1 MTDLIYLGIG
11 IIGLILLVVFM
22 VSCYIKAPS
31 NQAYIL
37 AGVRKKSRVLIGT
50 GGFKIPFLERLDK
63 VYLGQ
68 ITVDI
73 NTENSVPTSDYI
85 NVDVDA
91 VAKVAVMKTE
101 EGTRLAAKNFL
112 NMGSAEI
119 SQQLKDSLQGNM
131 REIIGTMDLKSL
143 NNNRDGFSDE
153 VMKKAAPDM
162 EKLGIEILSCNIQN
176 ITDRDGLIENMGA
189 DNTWKIKKDAAN
201 AKAIAQREIAV
212 VEAENAKQANDAR
225 VKSETEIA
233 ERNNELE
240 IKKASLKKESDTQ
253 KAIADSAY
261 KIQEQ
266 EQQKTVNVKTVEAE
280 IVRTKKE
287 QELTNENI
295 LVQQNILEA
304 SVNKKSDA
312 DKYQT
317 MIKAEA
323 ELEQRKRA
331 AEACTFEAQQEAEAK
346 KAKAQAERFAMEQE
360 AAGIAARGKAEAE
373 AIEAKGEAE
382 AKAMDKKA
390 EAYTKYNKAAIV
402 QMVIEKLPE
411 VAKAVSEPMSSIDNL
426 NVYSSDGSGCSS
438 VSGQVPV
445 VVKQVFDTIKSA
457 TGVDLAD
464 VMKADTIQAKVDK
477 NVNLGVNADIEVEK

>member
-1 MTDLIYLGIG
+1 MTELIYLGIG
-11 IIGLILLVVFM
+11 IVGLILLVVIM

-37 AGVRKKSRVLIGT
+37 AGVRKQPRVLIGT

-73 NTENSVPTSDYI
+73 NTETPVPTSDFI

-112 NMGSAEI
+112 NMGAVEI

-201 AKAIAQREIAV
+201 AKAVAQREIAV

-240 IKKASLKKESDTQ
+240 IKKASLKRESDTQ

-304 SVNKKSDA
+304 NVNKKSDA

-331 AEACTFEAQQEAEAK
+331 AEACTFGAQQ
-346 KAKAQAERFAMEQE
+346 
-360 AAGIAARGKAEAE
+360 
-373 AIEAKGEAE
+373 EAE

-438 VSGQVPV
+438 ISGQVPV

-457 TGVDLAD
+457 TGVDLSD

-477 NVNLGVNADIEVEK
+477 NVNLGINADVEVEK

>member
-1 MTDLIYLGIG
+1 
-11 IIGLILLVVFM
+11 
-22 VSCYIKAPS
+22 
-31 NQAYIL
+31 
-37 AGVRKKSRVLIGT
+37 
-50 GGFKIPFLERLDK
+50 
-63 VYLGQ
+63 
-68 ITVDI
+68 
-73 NTENSVPTSDYI
+73 
-85 NVDVDA
+85 
-91 VAKVAVMKTE
+91 
-101 EGTRLAAKNFL
+101 
-112 NMGSAEI
+112 
-119 SQQLKDSLQGNM
+119 
-131 REIIGTMDLKSL
+131 
-143 NNNRDGFSDE
+143 
-153 VMKKAAPDM
+153 
-162 EKLGIEILSCNIQN
+162 
-176 ITDRDGLIENMGA
+176 MGA

-201 AKAIAQREIAV
+201 AKAVAQREIAV

-240 IKKASLKKESDTQ
+240 IKKASLKRESDTQ

-304 SVNKKSDA
+304 NVNKKSDA

-346 KAKAQAERFAMEQE
+346 KARAQAERFAMEQE

-438 VSGQVPV
+438 ISGQVPV

-457 TGVDLAD
+457 TGVDLSD

-477 NVNLGVNADIEVEK
+477 NVNLGINADVEVEK